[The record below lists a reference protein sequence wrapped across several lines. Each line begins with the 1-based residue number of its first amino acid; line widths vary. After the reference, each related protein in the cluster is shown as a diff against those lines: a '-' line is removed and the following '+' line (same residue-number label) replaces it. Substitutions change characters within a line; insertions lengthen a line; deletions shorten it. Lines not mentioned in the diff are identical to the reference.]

1 MTQAAGKRKDV
12 RKAKQVVGSVAS
24 AAVVRQRL
32 GPQAYDVTA
41 RLMLLPAS
49 DSKLCC
55 RRHMR
60 HMRERAC
67 LLMLQARHMGDM
79 RCIGLID
86 NELRTEA
93 LPVKPEMRT
102 RIARI

>member
-1 MTQAAGKRKDV
+1 
-12 RKAKQVVGSVAS
+12 
-24 AAVVRQRL
+24 
-32 GPQAYDVTA
+32 
-41 RLMLLPAS
+41 
-49 DSKLCC
+49 
-55 RRHMR
+55 
-60 HMRERAC
+60 
-67 LLMLQARHMGDM
+67 MGDM